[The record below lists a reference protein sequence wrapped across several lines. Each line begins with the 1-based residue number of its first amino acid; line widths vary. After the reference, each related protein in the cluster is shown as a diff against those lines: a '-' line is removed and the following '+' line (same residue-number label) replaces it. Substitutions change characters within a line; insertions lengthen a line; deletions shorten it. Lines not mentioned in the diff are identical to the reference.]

1 MLLTYFLVLWL
12 NCNDKRQMYNYLE
25 DKNLIKIYKY
35 LKDHKLYDVFIKSI
49 VSKDDLYKEMIENI
63 KKYKKET
70 K

>member
-1 MLLTYFLVLWL
+1 
-12 NCNDKRQMYNYLE
+12 MYNYLE

>member
-1 MLLTYFLVLWL
+1 
-12 NCNDKRQMYNYLE
+12 MYNYLE
-25 DKNLIKIYKY
+25 DKNLIEIYEY

-70 K
+70 KLVYVLAYFVYFITY

>member
-1 MLLTYFLVLWL
+1 
-12 NCNDKRQMYNYLE
+12 MYNYLE
-25 DKNLIKIYKY
+25 DKNLIKIYEY

>member
-1 MLLTYFLVLWL
+1 MS
-12 NCNDKRQMYNYLE
+12 NYLE
-25 DKNLIKIYKY
+25 DKNLIEIYEY